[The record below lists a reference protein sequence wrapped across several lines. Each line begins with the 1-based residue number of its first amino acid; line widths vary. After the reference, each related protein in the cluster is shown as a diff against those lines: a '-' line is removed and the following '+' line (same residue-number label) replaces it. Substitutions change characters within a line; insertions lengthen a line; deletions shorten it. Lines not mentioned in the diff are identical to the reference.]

1 MKQHAIPQNVLDVE
15 FKLFT
20 KFTLKEFS
28 YLAIGVG
35 SGGLV
40 LYLTV
45 GGQIPELIGIPIFIL
60 SSIAGIF
67 LALVPINDQPADKFI
82 QNYIKAITS
91 PTQRVWISKNDPG
104 NRAKPSVKP
113 TEEGKLISKESKEEK
128 KKIIGAQPLPE
139 RTEEVES
146 EIQKEVDK
154 ELEEI
159 ENTTPLTL
167 NPSKLIITDENIGK
181 YQFKP
186 KDFENYPGNINLW
199 ICDKK
204 YKPISGVIAT
214 LMDDSGNI
222 LYANRTGNN
231 GYFLTNRKWKPGL
244 YKITLESENFTL
256 PTVDIILSGKETN
269 LPIKISAL

>member
-45 GGQIPELIGIPIFIL
+45 GGQIPGLIGIPIFIL

-82 QNYIKAITS
+82 QNFIKAITS

-199 ICDKK
+199 ICDKN

-214 LMDDSGNI
+214 LIDDSGNI